1 VHLVDI
7 TMFYPAETGGVATY
21 IAAKARWLSRH
32 TRIDHSVVS
41 PVAGRDGSES
51 SFVGLRSVP
60 IPYSK
65 GYRLPLSVEAGARAL
80 RRLEP
85 DLIEVGDPY
94 HLAWA
99 ALRAQRQLN
108 VPVVGFYHSDLPLV
122 VGQRFGRAA
131 RKIAAHYV
139 ANLYRR
145 FDLVLAPSQVVV
157 ERLDELGI
165 NHVRRQPL
173 GVDTEVFSPASRDNR
188 LRARLGLPEATRLLI
203 YAGRFTR
210 EKNLTVLVEAVERLG
225 DAYHLLLVG
234 SGDAI
239 SGSRHVSCMPFQRDT
254 RALSGLIAG
263 CDMLVHPGGQET
275 FGLVVLEA
283 MSCGVPVLGV
293 QAGGV
298 AELVSKDTGMLVKP
312 DSAGALAE
320 GIEALYQ
327 TDLGML
333 GANARSKVMQH
344 YDWNI
349 VIPQLIAQYGNLFAA
364 GQRAE
369 LDPGRDFAID

>member
-1 VHLVDI
+1 VRLVDI

-21 IAAKARWLSRH
+21 IAAKARWLSCH

-41 PVAGRDGSES
+41 PVAGRDSSES
-51 SFVGLRSVP
+51 TFIGIPSVP
-60 IPYSK
+60 IPYSR
-65 GYRLPLSVEAGARAL
+65 GYRLPLSVGVAARVL
-80 RRLEP
+80 RRLQP

-94 HLAWA
+94 QLAWA
-99 ALRAQRQLN
+99 ALRVRRQLN
-108 VPVVGFYHSDLPLV
+108 VPVVGFYHSDLPLL

-131 RKIAAHYV
+131 RTIATRYV
-139 ANLYRR
+139 SDLYRR

-157 ERLDELGI
+157 DRLDELGI
-165 NHVRRQPL
+165 HRVRRQPL
-173 GVDTEVFSPASRDNR
+173 GVDTAVYSPATRDHR
-188 LRARLGLPEATRLLI
+188 LRARLGLPDATRLVI

-210 EKNLTVLVEAVERLG
+210 EKKLPVLVEAVKRLG
-225 DAYHLLLVG
+225 DPYHLLLVG

-239 SGSRHVSCMPFQRDT
+239 TGSRHVSCLPFQRDT
-254 RALSGLIAG
+254 RALSQLISS
-263 CDMLVHPGGQET
+263 CDMLVHPGDQET

-283 MSCGVPVLGV
+283 MACGVPVLGV

-298 AELVSKDTGMLVKP
+298 AELVKPDTGMLVKP
-312 DSAGALAE
+312 DSPAAMAE

-327 TDLGML
+327 KDLATL
-333 GANARSKVMQH
+333 GANARRKVMQH

-364 GQRAE
+364 QQRAE
-369 LDPGRDFAID
+369 LEAGRDFAID

>member
-1 VHLVDI
+1 
-7 TMFYPAETGGVATY
+7 MFYPAETGGVATY

-41 PVAGRDGSES
+41 PAAYKGDC
-51 SFVGLRSVP
+51 RSAFIGVPSIP

-65 GYRLPLSVEAGARAL
+65 GYRLPLSVGAAARAL
-80 RRLEP
+80 RRLQP

-94 HLAWA
+94 QLAWS
-99 ALRAQRQLN
+99 ALRVRQLLN
-108 VPVVGFYHSDLPLV
+108 VPVVGFYHSDLPLL
-122 VGQRFGRAA
+122 VGQRFGSIARMAA
-131 RKIAAHYV
+131 SHYV
-139 ANLYRR
+139 SNLYRR

-165 NHVRRQPL
+165 QRVQRQPL
-173 GVDTEVFSPASRDNR
+173 GVDTEVYSPASREPG
-188 LRARLGLPEATRLLI
+188 LRARLGLPEATRLLV

-210 EKNLTVLVEAVERLG
+210 EKKLSLLVQAVERLG
-225 DAYHLLLVG
+225 APYHLLLVG

-239 SGSRHVSCMPFQRDT
+239 QGSRHVSCMPFQRDT
-254 RALSGLIAG
+254 RALSHLIAS
-263 CDMLVHPGGQET
+263 CDMLVHPGDQET

-298 AELVSKDTGMLVKP
+298 AELVKEDAGLLVKP
-312 DSAGALAE
+312 GSAAALAE

-327 TDLGML
+327 KDLVAL
-333 GANARSKVMQH
+333 GANARRRALLQ

-349 VIPQLIAQYGNLFAA
+349 VIPQLIAKYANLFAA
-364 GQRAE
+364 QQRAE
-369 LDPGRDFAID
+369 FEAEGDYVID

>member
-41 PVAGRDGSES
+41 PAAYKGDC
-51 SFVGLRSVP
+51 RSAFIGVPSIP

-65 GYRLPLSVEAGARAL
+65 GYRLPLSVGAAARAL
-80 RRLEP
+80 RRLQP

-94 HLAWA
+94 QLAWS
-99 ALRAQRQLN
+99 ALRVRQLLN
-108 VPVVGFYHSDLPLV
+108 VPVVGFYHSDLPLL
-122 VGQRFGRAA
+122 VGQRFGSIARMAA
-131 RKIAAHYV
+131 SHYV
-139 ANLYRR
+139 SNLYRR

-165 NHVRRQPL
+165 QRVQRQPL
-173 GVDTEVFSPASRDNR
+173 GVDTEVYSPASREPG
-188 LRARLGLPEATRLLI
+188 LRARLGLPEATRLLV

-210 EKNLTVLVEAVERLG
+210 EKKLSLLVQAVERLG
-225 DAYHLLLVG
+225 APYHLLLVG

-239 SGSRHVSCMPFQRDT
+239 QGSRHVSCMPFQRDT
-254 RALSGLIAG
+254 RALSHLIAS
-263 CDMLVHPGGQET
+263 CDMLVHPGDQET

-298 AELVSKDTGMLVKP
+298 AELVKEDAGLLVKP
-312 DSAGALAE
+312 GSAAALAE

-327 TDLGML
+327 KDLVAL
-333 GANARSKVMQH
+333 GANARRRALLQ

-349 VIPQLIAQYGNLFAA
+349 VIPQLIAKYANLFAA
-364 GQRAE
+364 QQRAE
-369 LDPGRDFAID
+369 FEAEGDYVID

>member
-1 VHLVDI
+1 
-7 TMFYPAETGGVATY
+7 
-21 IAAKARWLSRH
+21 
-32 TRIDHSVVS
+32 
-41 PVAGRDGSES
+41 
-51 SFVGLRSVP
+51 
-60 IPYSK
+60 
-65 GYRLPLSVEAGARAL
+65 
-80 RRLEP
+80 
-85 DLIEVGDPY
+85 
-94 HLAWA
+94 
-99 ALRAQRQLN
+99 
-108 VPVVGFYHSDLPLV
+108 
-122 VGQRFGRAA
+122 
-131 RKIAAHYV
+131 
-139 ANLYRR
+139 
-145 FDLVLAPSQVVV
+145 VLAPSQVVV